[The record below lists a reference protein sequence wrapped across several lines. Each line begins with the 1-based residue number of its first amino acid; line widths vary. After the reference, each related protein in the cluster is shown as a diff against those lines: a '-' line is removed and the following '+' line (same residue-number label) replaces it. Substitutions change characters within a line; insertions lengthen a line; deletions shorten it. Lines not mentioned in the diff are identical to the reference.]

1 MGNKKKKEEP
11 IQQNNTTQTDGNQQ
25 SANATQQRRD
35 DFVPLQSV
43 NAPQMPTGATI
54 QNPNNSLATPD
65 TTPKPKTI
73 ADYIEDH
80 RESLVKEQTDAQKM
94 QQYYALTDALNSLGN
109 MGATAVGGAIGGNML
124 DSAPN
129 VGEYKPNKGYLDAFE
144 RAKQAKEKI
153 RAMDDRYYQ
162 LALRDD
168 ERSYQQQVNAENRR
182 WQKEL
187 ADYNH
192 KIKRAEQKEDW
203 AEKERLQKELLKL
216 ENEYKANIAELTHQ
230 YNMELQDSKNQGAL
244 EEAKVRQ
251 ETAIINSNPTD
262 KNERRMLKDGSTIA
276 IPKGYYQAMTQYFI
290 NKSNGAVDNDN
301 VEEYIYNNP
310 DAVRE
315 FLSSNR
321 LIQSSTA
328 SPTTT
333 QQPQPKV
340 SMADSQWPYYQYA
353 DNETYGGSGKIDLS
367 QWERK

>member
-1 MGNKKKKEEP
+1 MSKKKNEEKPESSP
-11 IQQNNTTQTDGNQQ
+11 IVTLDNAELPNN
-25 SANATQQRRD
+25 NATTEV
-35 DFVPLQSV
+35 VPKDI
-43 NAPQMPTGATI
+43 AAGTI
-54 QNPNNSLATPD
+54 SNELIHAKPD
-65 TTPKPKTI
+65 TL
-73 ADYIEDH
+73 ASYIEKGK
-80 RESLVKEQTDAQKM
+80 EALVKEQTDAQKM
-94 QQYYALTDALNSLGN
+94 QQYYALTDALNSLGK

-129 VGEYKPNKGYLDAFE
+129 VGEYKPSKGYLDAFE

-153 RAMDDRYYQ
+153 RALDDRYYQ

-203 AEKERLQKELLKL
+203 AEKERLEKELLKL
-216 ENEYKANIAELTHQ
+216 RNQYEANLVSIKHS
-230 YNMELQDSKNQGAL
+230 NDMKLQDSKNQGAL

-251 ETAIINSNPTD
+251 QTAIINSNPTD

-276 IPKGYYQAMTQYFI
+276 IPQGYYQAMTQYFI
-290 NKSNGAVDNDN
+290 NKSNGAVDKDN

-315 FLSSNR
+315 FLSSNK

-333 QQPQPKV
+333 QQPPQPKV
-340 SMADSQWPYYQYA
+340 SMADSRLPYYQYA
-353 DNETYGGSGKIDLS
+353 NNQAGPIDLS